1 MTPTPW
7 GPQPALDVL
16 KARRIYHRE
25 VAEAVGTTK
34 NVVGFQLR
42 GYSWPAPE
50 FRAALSEFLGL
61 PESELFTE
69 QVLTSPRPKVGP
81 KPRPKAVA
89 S

>member
-7 GPQPALDVL
+7 GRQPALDVL
-16 KARRIYHRE
+16 KARRIYQRE
-25 VAEAVGTTK
+25 AAEALGTTK
-34 NVVGFQLR
+34 HIVTNNLR
-42 GYSWPAPE
+42 GYSWSPPE
-50 FRAALSEFLGL
+50 FRAGLSELLDL

-69 QVLTSPRPKVGP
+69 QVLTSPRPKAGP